1 MAAVREVRPQ
11 VAVFLLD
18 VANADGHR
26 QPTTTQVTD
35 SRSLFGNE
43 HRIAL
48 GKHEDSGPELNT
60 AGARGEIAERGE
72 RLQHISERFRAASGD
87 KHMVVGPERRV
98 AEGFGGLGNGED

>member
-1 MAAVREVRPQ
+1 MAAVREVRTQ

-18 VANADGHR
+18 VANADGNR

-48 GKHEDSGPELNT
+48 RKHQNPGPESNAVRT
-60 AGARGEIAERGE
+60 GREITERGE
-72 RLQHISERFRAASGD
+72 RLQHISERLRAASGD
-87 KHMVVGPERRV
+87 KHMVVGPEPRV
-98 AEGFGGLGNGED
+98 AEGSGGLGNGDD

>member
-11 VAVFLLD
+11 VAVFLPD

-35 SRSLFGNE
+35 SRSLFSNE

-48 GKHEDSGPELNT
+48 GKHQDSGPELNT
-60 AGARGEIAERGE
+60 AGTGREIT
-72 RLQHISERFRAASGD
+72 
-87 KHMVVGPERRV
+87 ERR
-98 AEGFGGLGNGED
+98 E